1 MTIDVSAVSK
11 QMVERIP
18 ECAAEAVRG
27 LQAELK
33 AVVAEQEPLAREL
46 AGLRGALAAVRAA
59 AAADQTGTGG
69 RPYKQLMEKQQRAL
83 ELCRQQA
90 HRQHRQLQTSTKTR
104 QTGEKTK
111 PNQLIPTKPTQ
122 TDQLNI
128 KPSNPN

>member
-1 MTIDVSAVSK
+1 
-11 QMVERIP
+11 MVERIP

-46 AGLRGALAAVRAA
+46 AGLRAALAAVRAA
-59 AAADQTGTGG
+59 ATAVHTGTGG
-69 RPYKQLMEKQQRAL
+69 RPYKHLMEKQQRAL

-90 HRQHRQLQTSTKTR
+90 HRQHQQLQTSTKTR

-111 PNQLIPTKPTQ
+111 PTQ
-122 TDQLNI
+122 SDQTNSDRPSRLNI
-128 KPSNPN
+128 KPSSPN